1 MAKKKYKEKEKK
13 AEVNEPQQAY
23 GEKEMMF
30 FNSFEEQENDNYR
43 WLATLTPEQHLNYT
57 VQLIKRVY
65 SEQLKENPKTGNTLI
80 FD

>member
-1 MAKKKYKEKEKK
+1 MAKKRDKSKVKK
-13 AEVNEPQQAY
+13 SEVNEPQQAY

-65 SEQLKENPKTGNTLI
+65 SKELKENPSMGNELI

>member
-1 MAKKKYKEKEKK
+1 MAKKKHKPSEQKTG
-13 AEVNEPQQAY
+13 ANEPQAAY
-23 GEKEMMF
+23 GEKKMMF

-80 FD
+80 VD